1 MLMDL
6 SVSFTLGALLLIPIS
21 LIGGLIRPKYTCL
34 AYVVPIIYLIDCVL
48 HITKLRQTQLMPYE
62 NFVILIGILHAIE
75 GFLTTIYGANDYSEI
90 TSYNGNKI
98 AGGYQLD
105 KKWYVPLLFFN
116 INGFYIPVVAIVAYT
131 DQTFTM
137 KPQQKAK
144 KMGLVIKIYACVV
157 LLLGALTKYG
167 YLPLLVTIFFT
178 LILHE
183 LMFAIND
190 QLEIHSPLNK
200 APQTGLRII
209 ATTQNPNF
217 NNPFSRGDIIET
229 INHLP
234 INTLQDYDNALST
247 NTDHYII
254 RLQTLEGNYKII
266 HCNKNLLKRASNV
279 FLPPAPVIY
288 NKHIS

>member
-1 MLMDL
+1 MHLD
-6 SVSFTLGALLLIPIS
+6 VPFTLGALLLIPIS

-48 HITKLRQTQLMPYE
+48 HMAKLKQTQLIPYE
-62 NFVILIGILHAIE
+62 NFIILIGILHAIE
-75 GFLTTIYGANDYSEI
+75 GFLTTIYGANDYNEI
-90 TSYNGNKI
+90 TSYDGNKI

-105 KKWYVPLLFFN
+105 TKWYVPLLFFS
-116 INGFYIPVVAIVAYT
+116 INGFYIPIVAIVAYT
-131 DQTFTM
+131 DETFTM

-144 KMGLVIKIYACVV
+144 RMGLVIKIYACVV

>member
-48 HITKLRQTQLMPYE
+48 HITKLKQTQLIPYE
-62 NFVILIGILHAIE
+62 NFIILIGILHAIE
-75 GFLTTIYGANDYSEI
+75 GFLTTIYGANDYNEI
-90 TSYNGNKI
+90 TSYDGNKI

-105 KKWYVPLLFFN
+105 TKWYVPLLFFS
-116 INGFYIPVVAIVAYT
+116 INGFYIPIVAIVAYT
-131 DQTFTM
+131 DETFTM

-144 KMGLVIKIYACVV
+144 RMGLVIKIYACVV